1 MKDEMILAVVSGI
14 AITALNILIPNKFF
28 WKLAIL
34 DFSVIA
40 IIALVEMD
48 EDFKRGFQSVW

>member
-28 WKLAIL
+28 WKLALL
-34 DFSVIA
+34 DFFVIA
-40 IIALVEMD
+40 IIALVEMSP
-48 EDFKRGFQSVW
+48 EFKAGFQSVW